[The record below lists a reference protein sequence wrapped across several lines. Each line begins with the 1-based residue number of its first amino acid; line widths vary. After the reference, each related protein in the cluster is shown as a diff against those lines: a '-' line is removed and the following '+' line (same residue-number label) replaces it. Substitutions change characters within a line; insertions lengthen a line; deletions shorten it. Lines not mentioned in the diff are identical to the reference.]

1 MSETVE
7 KADNLSAV
15 LYGAND
21 LRLEQ
26 RPIPKAGPGQVLV
39 RVHVVGICG
48 TDLHHLVQGG
58 NCGEMVKSPMVL
70 GHEASGVIE
79 EVGDGVNGFAKGQSP
94 IRYHNNSVVAT
105 RPNPL
110 PHVRLS
116 PNYKMCLKHES

>member
-1 MSETVE
+1 MQLISSSDNNSSSEFKFPHLLCDEMSEAVE
-7 KADNLSAV
+7 KVDNLSAV
-15 LYGAND
+15 LYGPND

-39 RVHVVGICG
+39 RIHVVGICG

-79 EVGDGVNGFAKGQSP
+79 ELGEGVQGFAKGK
-94 IRYHNNSVVAT
+94 
-105 RPNPL
+105 
-110 PHVRLS
+110 LS
-116 PNYKMCLKHES
+116 LTNMTLQ